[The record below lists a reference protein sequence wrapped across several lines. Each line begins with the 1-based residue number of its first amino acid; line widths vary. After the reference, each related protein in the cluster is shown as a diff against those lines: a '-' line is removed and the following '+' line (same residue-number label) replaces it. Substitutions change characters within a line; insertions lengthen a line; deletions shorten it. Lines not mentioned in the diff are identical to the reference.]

1 MDDEEYLDEEEDKLS
16 KDQKLRLDV
25 KKQRLLKTKNRYL
38 KDYNEQDVYYS
49 SIDDKKV
56 DKLKNKVQA
65 LRRENHLGHDHE
77 ENKKY

>member
-38 KDYNEQDVYYS
+38 KDYNEQDVYYN
-49 SIDDKKV
+49 SIDDKKL